1 MPRSWLRHIRLIA
14 YLALSLLIVSGIGY
28 FFWLVPSRELSSL
41 RSSLQPKDYL
51 ELESAIRA
59 GLAQAIGGTAILIGL
74 FFTWRNIRATERN
87 LETSYQASIK
97 NLSLAQEG
105 QITERFTKAIDQL
118 GSDKLQV
125 RLGGIYAL
133 ERIARDS
140 KPDHWAVVEILTA
153 FVRANSPA
161 ERNGQSNAT
170 NELGTDIQAVL
181 TVLTR
186 RNLQHEKN
194 SNQRIDLRGSNLQG
208 ADLIGCHLEK
218 AILWNADLSEANLRD
233 SNLESAG
240 LKEACLDSAALTLAN
255 LERAT
260 LGGANLEN
268 AVCAGARMEGAQLHA
283 AKLTAAQ
290 LYDVN
295 LSGANL
301 FQADLTGA
309 SLLNANL
316 TGAILKDATLIRTN
330 LQNAD
335 LSNAIGLTVEQV
347 RLAVNYESAKLPFNI
362 KSITDRNGT
371 S

>member
-1 MPRSWLRHIRLIA
+1 MRGRWLKRAQLVGYISVA
-14 YLALSLLIVSGIGY
+14 VLIVLAIGY
-28 FFWLVPSRELSSL
+28 FFWVVPTRQLQGS

-51 ELESAIRA
+51 ELESAIRT

-87 LETSYQASIK
+87 LETSQQATVK

-140 KPDHWAVVEILTA
+140 QADHWAVVEILTA

-161 ERNGQSNAT
+161 QPNVKSHAAT
-170 NELGTDIQAVL
+170 ELGTDIQAVL

-194 SNQRIDLRGSNLQG
+194 SKQRIDLRRSNLQG
-208 ADLIGCHLEK
+208 AVLIGCQLER

-233 SNLESAG
+233 SNLTSAG
-240 LKEACLDSAALTLAN
+240 LKEARLESAALTLAN

-268 AVCAGARMEGAQLHA
+268 AACAGARMEGTQLNGANLRSAH
-283 AKLTAAQ
+283 LD
-290 LYDVN
+290 DVN

-316 TGAILKDATLIRTN
+316 SGAILQDAILTGAHLK
-330 LQNAD
+330 NAD
-335 LSNAIGLTVEQV
+335 LTNAIGLSEQQLRSALGHDSAHLSLNIDRPAV
-347 RLAVNYESAKLPFNI
+347 R
-362 KSITDRNGT
+362 
-371 S
+371 